1 MRSPNLIA
9 RKERWPLRQ
18 HRQHRLQPP
27 LGPCGRGRE
36 PGRQLSSQPGYAGTS
51 GLLFC
56 VGSRSTIADAADGA
70 DGVFGK

>member
-1 MRSPNLIA
+1 M
-9 RKERWPLRQ
+9 RQ

-36 PGRQLSSQPGYAGTS
+36 AGRQLSSQPGYAGTS
-51 GLLFC
+51 GLSLR
-56 VGSRSTIADAADGA
+56 VNTGSTIADAADGA